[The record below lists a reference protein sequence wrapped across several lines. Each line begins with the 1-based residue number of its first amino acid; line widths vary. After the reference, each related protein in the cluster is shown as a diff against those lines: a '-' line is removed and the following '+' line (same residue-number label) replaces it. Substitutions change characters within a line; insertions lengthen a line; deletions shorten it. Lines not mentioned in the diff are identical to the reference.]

1 MPHSFH
7 LNRSLTPVVE
17 ITPFTGLLYDQD
29 KTGPLSKVVAPPY
42 DVIKAPMQEEL
53 YQRSPY
59 NVVRLILAKELPD
72 DDENDNRY
80 TRAARDFQAW
90 SGREKVLLPDR
101 RPCYYAYSQD
111 YQANGERRSRM
122 GFFARIKLEDFST
135 GNICPH
141 EFTLAKAKKDRS
153 QLLRNCRANFS
164 PVFGLF
170 SDPEKRIDEKLEQAA
185 RREPLGIIEEDGVTH
200 KLWRIDDEA
209 TISFLSNQLAAKKVY
224 IADGHH
230 RYETA
235 LAYHKAQENP
245 DSDSAHVMMF
255 LTNLD
260 SGALSIFPIHRLV
273 RSTVPFEADVFLSR
287 LQEFFEM
294 EDLPAHSSAEAI
306 RSVLTEA
313 GKNRIVFVVY
323 LGGGRNVLIKLKST
337 ETVVPYLNPD
347 EPAELQVLDVVQLHS
362 LIIKPI
368 LQVDTRKPEN
378 QSCMSYTINIDLAIQ
393 EVDAGKFH
401 TAFFMNPTKAAQVQ
415 ALAEKGIRLPQK
427 ATYFYPKLLSGL
439 VFNKFQS

>member
-1 MPHSFH
+1 
-7 LNRSLTPVVE
+7 
-17 ITPFTGLLYDQD
+17 
-29 KTGPLSKVVAPPY
+29 
-42 DVIKAPMQEEL
+42 MQEEL

-59 NVVRLILAKELPD
+59 NVVRLILGKEFPED
-72 DDENDNRY
+72 DANDNRY

-90 SGREKVLLPDR
+90 SGQEGVLAPDR

-111 YQANGERRSRM
+111 YRADDGELRSRM
-122 GFFARIKLEDFST
+122 GFFARIKLEDFSA

-153 QLLRNCRANFS
+153 QLLQACRANFS

-170 SDPEKRIDEKLEQAA
+170 SDPEKRIDVKLEQAT
-185 RREPLGIIEEDGVTH
+185 RGQPLGIIEEDGVTH
-200 KLWRIDDEA
+200 KLWRIEDDE
-209 TISFLSNQLAAKKVY
+209 TISFLSSQFAEKKVY

-255 LTNLD
+255 LTNLN

-273 RSTVPFEADVFLSR
+273 QSAVPFEADTFLSR
-287 LQEFFEM
+287 LKEFFEM
-294 EDLPAHSSAEAI
+294 EDLPANSSAEAI
-306 RSVLTEA
+306 RSVLTES

-323 LGGGRNVLIKLKST
+323 LGGGRNVLIKLKSA
-337 ETVVPYLNPD
+337 ETVLPYLNPD
-347 EPAELQVLDVVQLHS
+347 EPAELQVLDVIQLHS

-368 LQVDTRKPEN
+368 LGVDTRKPEN
-378 QSCMSYTINIDLAIQ
+378 QSRMSYTINIDLAMQ
-393 EVDAGKFH
+393 EVDGGKFNA
-401 TAFFMNPTKAAQVQ
+401 AFFMNPTKAEQVR

-439 VFNKFQS
+439 VFNKFQ